1 MIIQFFVDRFIKEY
15 IESINNPVV
24 LFNCK
29 KQIIYKNNLYK
40 IYEKNNINM
49 KYTTEQNI
57 FKRVL
62 WFKYSYY
69 IKIYS
74 NSISTPVIYDNNDN
88 VDDIYTSSINTN
100 EYFKIFFDI
109 CNELFF
115 VNDLSGKFLKVND
128 SFIKT
133 LGYSITELKLLTFYD
148 LIPKGDKVNIDT
160 KNGSVSIFTC
170 KVLNKN
176 GEVVWLS
183 CKITAKDK
191 LLFCEASDISDNYL
205 KMTKVKEYEY
215 LLKDA
220 EKLSKFGCW
229 KWCVS
234 INELTWTSGLKEIY
248 EFDDTEIN
256 FKNYMETNHPDDRSY
271 IEETIKNC
279 LESKSDYEFTH
290 RLVTKSGILKYLYA
304 SGKYIT
310 IEGNDYIIGVGQDI
324 TSQKQIE
331 IDLINARNFAENA
344 SNMKSSFIANMSHEI
359 RTPINGIVGMATILQ
374 TSNLD
379 SEQKECLNI
388 IVDSSGIL
396 LSIINNVLDF
406 SKIEAGKVIL
416 ENIDIDLSKIINN
429 IKDTFKMLLIKK
441 NIELKVYVNE
451 NVPNNIIGDP
461 IKLQQILTNLMNN
474 AYKFTEFGS
483 IILIV
488 SLTKTSCDKVS
499 VINNVLKFEVKDT
512 GIGIPQ
518 DRLNYLFKPFEQ
530 VDSSI
535 TRNYGGSGLGLSIC
549 KNLVNLMDGNI
560 GILSTE
566 NIGTNV
572 WFTLPINVN
581 VKRSKVDDV
590 NVNVNVNVI
599 ENPKINDTVQPL
611 IVIIED
617 NKVNQIVLKKL
628 IEKIGYTN
636 ILIIDNGLKAYNLLK
651 QKQVLPELIFMD
663 LHMPL
668 MDGYTCTEKLRKEN
682 ILTKKGENVPIV
694 IASANA
700 MSGEK
705 EKCKLI
711 GINDFLLKPIDIN
724 ELRSILKKWL

>member
-1 MIIQFFVDRFIKEY
+1 MIIQFFVEKFIK
-15 IESINNPVV
+15 IFIDTIKSPIV
-24 LFNCK
+24 LLDCNK
-29 KQIIYKNNLYK
+29 KVIYKNILYK
-40 IYEKNNINM
+40 LHETNNINM
-49 KYTTEQNI
+49 FCIYEQTI
-57 FKRVL
+57 FKRL
-62 WFKYSYY
+62 FWSNFTYFYS
-69 IKIYS
+69 IYS
-74 NSISTPVIYDNNDN
+74 INKPQLDVDVDVDKNY
-88 VDDIYTSSINTN
+88 DDIYASSVNTN

-109 CNELFF
+109 CKELFF

-128 SFIKT
+128 ACIKT
-133 LGYSITELKLLTFYD
+133 LGYTISELKLKTFYD
-148 LIPKGDKVNIDT
+148 LIQKGDKVNINT
-160 KNGSVSIFTC
+160 KNGSISIFTC
-170 KVLNKN
+170 KVVNKN
-176 GEVVWLS
+176 GELTYLS
-183 CKITAKDK
+183 CKITVKNN
-191 LLFCEASDISDNYL
+191 LLFCEATDISDNYL
-205 KMTKVKEYEY
+205 KMAKVKEYEY

-220 EKLSKFGCW
+220 ERLSKFGCW
-229 KWCVS
+229 KWNVS
-234 INELTWTSGLKEIY
+234 SNELMWTSGLKEIY
-248 EFDDTEIN
+248 EFNDDIEVN
-256 FKNYMETNHPDDRSY
+256 FKNYMETNHPDDRVF
-271 IEETIKNC
+271 IEEAIKNC
-279 LESKSDYEFTH
+279 LETKLEYEFTH
-290 RLVTKSGILKYLYA
+290 RLLTKSGILKYLYA
-304 SGKYIT
+304 RGKYIT
-310 IEGNDYIIGVGQDI
+310 IDGIDYIIGVGQDI

-331 IDLINARNFAENA
+331 IDLINARNFAEKA
-344 SNMKSSFIANMSHEI
+344 SDMKSSFIANMSHEI

-416 ENIDIDLSKIINN
+416 ENIDIDLCKIINN

-488 SLTKTSCDKVS
+488 SIIDKF
-499 VINNVLKFEVKDT
+499 IKFEVKDT
-512 GIGIPQ
+512 GIGIPRN
-518 DRLNYLFKPFEQ
+518 RLDSLFNPFEQ

-549 KNLVNLMDGNI
+549 KNLVNLMGGDI

-572 WFTLPINVN
+572 WFTLPTNENVN
-581 VKRSKVDDV
+581 IKEIIKVKD
-590 NVNVNVNVI
+590 NVNVI
-599 ENPKINDTVQPL
+599 ENMQIDNTTQPL

-636 ILIIDNGLKAYNLLK
+636 LLIIDNGLKAYNLLK

-663 LHMPL
+663 LHMPQ
-668 MDGYTCTEKLRKEN
+668 MDGYTCTENLRKEH

-700 MSGEK
+700 MSGER
-705 EKCKLI
+705 ERCKII